1 MILNVAI
8 IGLGNISLLY
18 DDKKETQT
26 VLSHVKA
33 LYKNKNFTLKY
44 CVDIDTTNKLKV
56 EEFFPTVSF
65 YTDISIIENKNDI
78 DIIVLAT
85 PTSTHFE
92 IFEKLKKN
100 KNIQYFLIEKP
111 LFDRKHTL
119 DCVDKSIEKKLI
131 INYIRVFEPNI
142 QEFQKQIDTLLF
154 GEPQKIIGTYTKGIK
169 NNGSHFISLI
179 NFLFNNPKINN
190 IKILSSQKGI
200 ENDPTLDITAI
211 MEYKNKQ
218 IPLYLVGLD
227 ESKYSLFD
235 IDFYFSKSKIR
246 IEDTSKTLTIENSIQ
261 DAIYSKYTTLGE
273 TKKTLLD
280 FDNIMK
286 YPYQY
291 IYNMIQQDIVPIN
304 FIEHERKN
312 IEFYKHLEQKE
323 FNNE

>member
-1 MILNVAI
+1 MILNVAV

-56 EEFFPTVSF
+56 EQFFPKVSF
-65 YTDISIIENKNDI
+65 YNDLSKIETKTDI
-78 DIIVLAT
+78 DILVLAT

-100 KNIQYFLIEKP
+100 TNIQYFLIEKP
-111 LFDRKHTL
+111 LFDRDHTL
-119 DCVDKSIEKKLI
+119 DYVDKSIEKKLI

-142 QEFQKQIDTLLF
+142 QKFQAQIRNLFF

-169 NNGSHFISLI
+169 NNGTHFISLI
-179 NFLFNNPKINN
+179 NFLFNNPIIKN
-190 IKILSSQKGI
+190 IKILSSQKGL
-200 ENDPTLDITAI
+200 ENDPTLDIMAI

-227 ESKYSLFD
+227 ESNYSVFD
-235 IDFYFSKSKIR
+235 IDFYFNKAKVR
-246 IEDTSKTLTIENSIQ
+246 IEDTSKTLTVEKAIQ
-261 DAIYSKYTTLGE
+261 DTIYSNYTTLGDS
-273 TKKTLLD
+273 KKILLD

-286 YPYQY
+286 YPYEY
-291 IYNMIQQDIVPIN
+291 IYNILHKNTIPIN

-312 IEFYKHLEQKE
+312 MEFYKNLEQKE
-323 FNNE
+323 FSNE

>member
-1 MILNVAI
+1 MILNVAV

-44 CVDIDTTNKLKV
+44 CVDIDTTNKIKV

-78 DIIVLAT
+78 DIVVLAT

-119 DCVDKSIEKKLI
+119 DFFDKSIEKKLI

-179 NFLFNNPKINN
+179 NFLFNNPKIHD

-200 ENDPTLDITAI
+200 ENDLTLDIMAI
-211 MEYKNKQ
+211 LEYKGKQ
-218 IPLYLVGLD
+218 IPFYLIGLD
-227 ESKYSLFD
+227 ESKYSVFD
-235 IDFYFSKSKIR
+235 IDFYFEKAKVR
-246 IEDTSKTLTIENSIQ
+246 IEDTAKTLTIKTATK
-261 DAIYSKYTTLGE
+261 DTIYSDYTTLVD
-273 TKKTLLD
+273 TKKVLLD

-286 YPYQY
+286 YPYEY
-291 IYNMIQQDIVPIN
+291 IYNILHKNTFQIDFV
-304 FIEHERKN
+304 EHERKN